1 MIDHREPEHARQLT
15 TSPGGGVHRADR
27 SLSCLETLPD
37 LEKLMNSTATLT
49 DHEIFTDICNAVWMY
64 RVERSPYLASQVGAP
79 LKRLPEVSYE
89 AAELRAAFMR
99 DQLTRVSSLNPQILS
114 YRERLVAK
122 TLAWD
127 LARAE
132 EETASWWHEFPVT
145 PYASPL
151 SDTLQILASMPLD
164 RAERREEFWRLTCQV
179 PTLIHEMA
187 VKLHAQESKGI
198 VLPRAELELVIPYL
212 KGLVQPPESSPFRV
226 RIAGS
231 GGISDTELIQL
242 ADKVADLIKEAVNPR
257 LAGLLAWLQGDYAL
271 RATDR
276 VGLYQYPGGLE
287 TYACLIRRY
296 TTMETRAE
304 EVHAR
309 GLEAVEIIMGQMAS
323 LREKLGFSGTAAEY
337 RQVLRDNP
345 YFYARTPEEVGER
358 LVGFMHRLDP
368 FIPKLFDRLPEAPY
382 AVRRLP
388 PEFEGSVTFG
398 YYEPPTNFDPTGYYY
413 YNGGDL
419 ASRPLIYAAG
429 LIFHELAPG
438 HHFQMARQLED
449 DTLPPVSRY
458 QFHGTYV
465 EGWAEYAAELAG
477 ELGLY
482 TEPLDLYGRMAMHL
496 LTAAR
501 MVVDSGMNALGWTR
515 AQATQYLQER
525 AMESDSQIATETL
538 RYAVDIPG
546 QALTFKMGN
555 LAFADM
561 RREEQARLGASFDVK
576 RFHEAVLSCGSVPIE
591 VLRWHLRQAAEG
603 PA

>member
-1 MIDHREPEHARQLT
+1 
-15 TSPGGGVHRADR
+15 
-27 SLSCLETLPD
+27 
-37 LEKLMNSTATLT
+37 MNSTAALA
-49 DHEIFTDICNAVWMY
+49 DHELFTDICDAIWTY

-99 DQLTRVSSLNPQILS
+99 LQRARLRNLNSDTLT
-114 YRERLVAK
+114 YRERLVVR
-122 TLAWD
+122 TLEWD
-127 LARAE
+127 LAQAE
-132 EETASWWHEFPVT
+132 EETASWWHDFPVT

-151 SDTLQILASMPLD
+151 SDTLQILASMPLN
-164 RAERREEFWRLTCQV
+164 RPERRDEFWRLTCQV

-187 VKLHAQESKGI
+187 VKLHAQESRGI

-212 KGLVQPPESSPFRV
+212 KGLAQPPESSPFRV
-226 RIAGS
+226 RIAEVNGV
-231 GGISDTELIQL
+231 SDAELTQL
-242 ADKVADLIKEAVNPR
+242 ADRVADLIKEAVNPR
-257 LAGLLAWLQGDYAL
+257 LAGLLAWLQGNYAL

-276 VGLYQYPGGLE
+276 VGLHQYPGGLE
-287 TYACLIRRY
+287 TYAHLIRRY
-296 TTMETRAE
+296 TTMETTAE

-309 GLEAVEIIMGQMAS
+309 GLEAVESIMGQMAD
-323 LREKLGFSGTAAEY
+323 LRGKLGFSGTAAEY
-337 RQVLRDNP
+337 REVLRHNP

-358 LVGFMHRLDP
+358 LMGFIRRLDP
-368 FIPKLFDRLPEAPY
+368 FISRLFDRLPRAPY
-382 AVRRLP
+382 GVKRLP

-398 YYEPPTNFDPTGYYY
+398 YYEPPTNFDPAGYYY
-413 YNGGDL
+413 YNAGDL
-419 ASRPLIYAAG
+419 ANRPLIYAAG

-449 DTLPPVSRY
+449 DSLPPVSRY

-482 TEPLDLYGRMAMHL
+482 AEPLDLYGRMAMHL

-501 MVVDSGMNALGWTR
+501 MVVDTGMNALGWTR

-525 AMESDSQIATETL
+525 AMESDAEIAAEIL
-538 RYAVDIPG
+538 RYSVDIPG

-555 LAFADM
+555 LAFADI
-561 RREEQARLGASFDVK
+561 RREEQARLGRKFDLK
-576 RFHEAVLSCGSVPIE
+576 GFHEAILGCGSVPIE
-591 VLRWHLRQAAEG
+591 VLKWHIRQAAAAVAEPK
-603 PA
+603 PAQ